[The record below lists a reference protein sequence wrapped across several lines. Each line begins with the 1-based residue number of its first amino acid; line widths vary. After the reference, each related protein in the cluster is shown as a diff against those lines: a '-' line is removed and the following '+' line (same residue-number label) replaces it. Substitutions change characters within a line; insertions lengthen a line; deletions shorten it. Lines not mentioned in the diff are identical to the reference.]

1 MFLAVFVVK
10 ALSFL
15 TSFSSHHTEKH
26 DFLKKH
32 QTRSKAATRKTVL
45 CAWSSSQQEVKVRM
59 EETPLNRNVQLVL
72 IHEHKK
78 QQAKCSPSAPDGN
91 LVCSPKL
98 GLDLYPSIA
107 VKKFSFIFSFFNG
120 SRL

>member
-1 MFLAVFVVK
+1 
-10 ALSFL
+10 
-15 TSFSSHHTEKH
+15 
-26 DFLKKH
+26 
-32 QTRSKAATRKTVL
+32 
-45 CAWSSSQQEVKVRM
+45 M

-107 VKKFSFIFSFFNG
+107 VKKFSFFYLFVQVMSVTLKLAENTELWLG
-120 SRL
+120 KASSCAVSAVKSQLSSYTARLSGATWKRRQEE